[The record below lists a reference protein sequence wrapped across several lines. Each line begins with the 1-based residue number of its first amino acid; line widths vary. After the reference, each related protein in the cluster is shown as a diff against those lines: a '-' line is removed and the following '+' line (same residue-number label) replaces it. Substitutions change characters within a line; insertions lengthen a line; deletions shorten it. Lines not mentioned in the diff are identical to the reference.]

1 MSKIFGTILKFMPP
15 WRRWAGPAA
24 VCAAP
29 AAVEI
34 GGELLRGLQ
43 EQDALLRPAL
53 AAVALAASAAALARR
68 RGDEVGMFPPLL
80 RAADGGKSAASAP
93 RRQGAESLAAAE
105 TSPRRGIAKKGAL
118 IGGSGKKGGGLT
130 GARSG
135 GMTEAES
142 RKVVLD
148 YLDHHLEVIAQAE
161 QGLPYDKHGKRRKA
175 DQQALRNVRNGD
187 AAELFGL
194 SERFEHGERGV
205 QQNRELAAKL
215 RFLAAEAGQM
225 EAQFKFGEMCEWKD
239 LVPQDG
245 AAAAEFY
252 RRAAEQ
258 GHVGAMFALGRLFY
272 RGVLVSQ
279 DLAEA
284 EKWLRRAAA
293 YGEDRAQFM
302 LGHMYANGM
311 GVGLSQEDAR
321 EWMRSRI
328 IKMGYTPS
336 PQLFDRSSNS
346 PAPVESSGEADE
358 PPDAADEDA
367 PSSPAN
373 VRSEEEKDLAVQEA
387 LERAMLRLI
396 RPLPLEERMKEDGEK
411 DPDAARCMETLE
423 KVKELLAPE
432 LAEWE
437 AKMAKLRV
445 KMGMPE
451 AETPPTIP
459 QEYEAA
465 GMRFNHLKAAL
476 RWVTPAADDA
486 VPKTVADK
494 LATIKAAIMP
504 EISGQLEES
513 QEKQKAVME
522 GYDAQR
528 EKNRTE
534 VERWL
539 IRAANQGHAES
550 QCYLG
555 HLYYNGICVRKDR
568 TKASEWW
575 RCAADQ
581 GHPHAQFKLGLM
593 YKPKDSK
600 SPPEGDAGANAKMWR
615 TWLRNAAEQGHLGA
629 QIALRI
635 WYAESPDTNEPN
647 WEEAYLWCY
656 LVMETNGETADET
669 GVDRRELYLDQI
681 SERRQHAVIRKA
693 EELHKKMLRA
703 RETWQNKHDV
713 LWGFGGNST
722 WKWWNPPSRSLEEH
736 LALSALPPSE

>member
-1 MSKIFGTILKFMPP
+1 M
-15 WRRWAGPAA
+15 
-24 VCAAP
+24 
-29 AAVEI
+29 
-34 GGELLRGLQ
+34 
-43 EQDALLRPAL
+43 
-53 AAVALAASAAALARR
+53 
-68 RGDEVGMFPPLL
+68 
-80 RAADGGKSAASAP
+80 
-93 RRQGAESLAAAE
+93 
-105 TSPRRGIAKKGAL
+105 
-118 IGGSGKKGGGLT
+118 T
-130 GARSG
+130 GARSVDLLE
-135 GMTEAES
+135 MIRE
-142 RKVVLD
+142 
-148 YLDHHLEVIAQAE
+148 HPEVIAQVE
-161 QGLPYDKHGKRRKA
+161 QGLPYDKHGKRRPK
-175 DQQALRNVRNGD
+175 DMDALRAAAEGD
-187 AAELFGL
+187 PAELFGL
-194 SERFEHGERGV
+194 SERYERGNGGV

-215 RFLAAEAGQM
+215 RFLAAEAGQK

-279 DLAEA
+279 DLVEA

-293 YGEDRAQFM
+293 YGKDRAQFM

-346 PAPVESSGEADE
+346 PAPVESSGEAEADE

-396 RPLPLEERMKEDGEK
+396 RPLPLEERMKEDGK
-411 DPDAARCMETLE
+411 NDPNAARRCMETLGEVE
-423 KVKELLAPE
+423 KLLAPE

-437 AKMAKLRV
+437 AKKAKLRV

-451 AETPPTIP
+451 AETPPKIL
-459 QEYEAA
+459 QEHETA
-465 GMRFNHLKAAL
+465 GMRFGRLNAAL

-494 LATIKAAIMP
+494 LAAIKAAIMP
-504 EISGQLEES
+504 ERNRQLKELQAES
-513 QEKQKAVME
+513 EVDKDKR
-522 GYDAQR
+522 DAQM

-534 VERWL
+534 AERWL

-550 QCYLG
+550 QFYLG

-568 TKASEWW
+568 SAASEWW

-581 GHPHAQFKLGLM
+581 GHPNAQYKLGLM
-593 YKPKDSK
+593 YGPSPKID
-600 SPPEGDAGANAKMWR
+600 PPPNGDGANAKMWR
-615 TWLRNAAEQGHLGA
+615 TWLRDAAEQGHFGA
-629 QIALRI
+629 QIALRM

-703 RETWQNKHDV
+703 REKWQNEHDV

-722 WKWWNPPSRSLEEH
+722 WKWWNPPSRSPEE
-736 LALSALPPSE
+736 LPALPAPPPSE